1 VGTGRILALV
11 ALLADLSLAALNDLV
26 ALTVGTEH
34 GNEHHHDLPYER
46 TNMAYLTAKVQI

>member
-1 VGTGRILALV
+1 MATD
-11 ALLADLSLAALNDLV
+11 DLIEMNSNDLV

-34 GNEHHHDLPYER
+34 GNEHHHDLLYER

>member
-1 VGTGRILALV
+1 LALV

-34 GNEHHHDLPYER
+34 GNEHHHDLLYER